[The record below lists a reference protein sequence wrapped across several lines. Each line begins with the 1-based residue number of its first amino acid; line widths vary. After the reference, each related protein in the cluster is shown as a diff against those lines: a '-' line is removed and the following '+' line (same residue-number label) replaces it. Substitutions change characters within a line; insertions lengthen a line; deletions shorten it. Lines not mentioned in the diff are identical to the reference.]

1 MRAILEDPRSGQVS
15 VYETPEPELRAG
27 GILVRTHFS
36 VISAGTERAK
46 LEAGQKSLMGKALQ
60 RPDLVQQVIDYARAN
75 GVWAAYHKVRSRLDN
90 LSPLGYSCAGII
102 IATGLGVTEFRPGD
116 RVACGGAG
124 YANRSEEHT
133 SELQSQSNLVC
144 RLLLEKK
151 KNTRPNRRIRSS

>member
-75 GVWAAYHKVRSRLDN
+75 GVWAAYHKVQSRLDN

-102 IATGLGVTEFRPGD
+102 IATGLGVTGFRARD
-116 RVACGGAG
+116 RGAFGGAG
-124 YANRSEEHT
+124 FTKHAEDEFI
-133 SELQSQSNLVC
+133 QCNLAVFWSA
-144 RLLLEKK
+144 KV
-151 KNTRPNRRIRSS
+151 

>member
-90 LSPLGYSCAGII
+90 LSPLGY
-102 IATGLGVTEFRPGD
+102 RD
-116 RVACGGAG
+116 RKSTRLNSSHG
-124 YANRSEEHT
+124 YISYAVFC
-133 SELQSQSNLVC
+133 L
-144 RLLLEKK
+144 KK
-151 KNTRPNRRIRSS
+151 KKIKRGCEENGFKTNRRN

>member
-75 GVWAAYHKVRSRLDN
+75 GVWAAYHKVRSEERRVGKESGSRWSAYNEKKNDRCD
-90 LSPLGYSCAGII
+90 LG
-102 IATGLGVTEFRPGD
+102 
-116 RVACGGAG
+116 
-124 YANRSEEHT
+124 
-133 SELQSQSNLVC
+133 SELH
-144 RLLLEKK
+144 
-151 KNTRPNRRIRSS
+151 

>member
-46 LEAGQKSLMGKALQ
+46 LEAGQKSLMGKALR

-75 GVWAAYHKVRSRLDN
+75 GVWAAYHKVRSRFDN

-102 IATGLGVTEFRPGD
+102 IATGLEVNEFLPGD
-116 RVACGGAG
+116 RVACVGAG
-124 YANRSEEHT
+124 VADHAAVDFIPR
-133 SELQSQSNLVC
+133 NLGSCV
-144 RLLLEKK
+144 
-151 KNTRPNRRIRSS
+151 SVHV